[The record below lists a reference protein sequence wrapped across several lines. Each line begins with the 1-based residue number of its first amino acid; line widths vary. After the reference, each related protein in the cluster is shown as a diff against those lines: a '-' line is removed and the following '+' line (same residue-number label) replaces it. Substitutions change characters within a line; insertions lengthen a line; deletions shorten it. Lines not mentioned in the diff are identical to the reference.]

1 MKKNK
6 YLPYILFG
14 VPILIGGYFIL
25 KNLRVKP
32 SNVQPEQGGDS
43 GNTSQPSTNPVTQV
57 VNTVKDAVST
67 YTPTEKLPFRKGMFS
82 ESIKSIQ
89 QKLGGLTIDGKF
101 GSKTEA
107 SVKAFQRANRLVV
120 DGIVGKNTWRA
131 LFGVDFPQTFSQS
144 STSVG
149 LRTTTS
155 GLTDFSV
162 TPKFSTTQSNDWT

>member
-14 VPILIGGYFIL
+14 VPVLIGVYFII
-25 KNLRVKP
+25 KNIKGKK
-32 SNVQPEQGGDS
+32 SNVDNVEPTTPES
-43 GNTSQPSTNPVTQV
+43 PVKDA
-57 VNTVKDAVST
+57 VNTVKDAVSG
-67 YTPTEKLPFRKGMFS
+67 YTPASGLPFKKGQQS
-82 ESIKSIQ
+82 TYIQSIQ

-107 SVKAFQRANRLVV
+107 SVKAFQKANNLTQ

-131 LFGVDFPQTFSQS
+131 LFGADFPQTFSQS

-149 LRTTTS
+149 LKTTS
-155 GLTDFSV
+155 SEKTDFSIR
-162 TPKFSTTQSNDWT
+162 PKFSTTQSNDWT

>member
-14 VPILIGGYFIL
+14 LPALVGLYFVL
-25 KNLRVKP
+25 KNLKVKP
-32 SNVQPEQGGDS
+32 RNTTEEQKTPD
-43 GNTSQPSTNPVTQV
+43 NPVKDA
-57 VNTVKDAVST
+57 VNTVKDVVSG
-67 YTPTEKLPFRKGMFS
+67 YTPASGLPFKKGQQ
-82 ESIKSIQ
+82 SISIQSIQ

-107 SVKAFQRANRLVV
+107 SVKAFQKANNLTA
-120 DGIVGKNTWRA
+120 DGVVGKNTWRA

-149 LRTTTS
+149 LKTTS
-155 GLTDFSV
+155 SEKTDFSIR
-162 TPKFSTTQSNDWT
+162 PKFSTTQSNDWI